1 MDARTFEGIK
11 AKIETLKAKK
21 AKAEGALEN
30 IAATWAS
37 EYKVS
42 TRDEAEA
49 LLDELKLK
57 KATLETEVEELYSE
71 LGSLTNWAL
80 V

>member
-30 IAATWAS
+30 IVATWVS

>member
-11 AKIETLKAKK
+11 AKIEILKARK

-30 IAATWAS
+30 IAATWLA

-57 KATLETEVEELYSE
+57 KAALESEVNELYNE
-71 LGSLTNWAL
+71 LGGLVNWGL
-80 V
+80 I